1 MAPGKLNTE
10 DFPSISYCY
19 LLTKMTAELLRR
31 CRLRARTTH
40 QHPSIESVIVSHL
53 MVNGHDTDALKDA
66 LRDGQGFETFAL
78 ETKISALKDS
88 DETSSMA
95 LGKRPIVF

>member
-53 MVNGHDTDALKDA
+53 MVKGHDTDALKV
-66 LRDGQGFETFAL
+66 RTSEMGR
-78 ETKISALKDS
+78 ALKLCFGDK
-88 DETSSMA
+88 DLCTQG
-95 LGKRPIVF
+95 L